1 MFKKINRC
9 SQTTSN
15 RITLLAIQFLVILF
29 LFNSILQATNVPEYV
44 NLRQPN
50 GYTFTARGEGD
61 EFLQRFKTLTDYTII
76 CSTNEWWYYANQG
89 KDGKLYPTQYRV
101 GVDDGEA
108 MQCFVEDINY
118 SQSIIDAAQTQ
129 RTNFLNSLSVKSV
142 TPKSIGVILVDF
154 PDRIATRIN
163 PSDPNNLIDPAINN
177 PNNAGWAKRYTMNDF
192 QKLFFSE
199 NIYNT
204 TSPDGTPVYGSIND
218 YYKKV
223 SYGNVYIYGAV
234 LNTID
239 ANGKP
244 NWYRA
249 NNNISTYSHS
259 SLVAEAKTKAIAA
272 GFIPANY
279 SSICVIFAGPW
290 GGSANNLWPSSS
302 STTWI
307 MGERNSAWDG
317 DYGFASVGVHVHE
330 YAHNL
335 GLLDYRPGSQ
345 GCSPDYGNGT
355 GGYLLMG
362 YGNYG
367 ADINHHSRPVL
378 MSAYEKIKL
387 NYLTPEVIST
397 NKTNYLL
404 PNIEDYNSAWK
415 IVLNSSS
422 PEEYFLIEN
431 RQPIGFDGGIPAGG
445 LLITHYASNG
455 NWYQVGKN
463 PIDIEEVGAIS
474 QTACGVTGNL
484 YPLDFRCRPVSC
496 GGGFNSRV
504 EEGDFMNTANQVFG
518 PWSAP
523 NSNRLNFSTSSDV
536 AIVYKYKDGSAIY
549 ADIFKTGA
557 IGAPPSKPQNL
568 QLSQDANHHP
578 VLNWDV
584 NNESDI
590 TGYRVYKKLTTES
603 GTMTIYVFTTSSSY
617 VDYDFVITNPHFGTD
632 QAEYWIVAVD
642 NTNKLSVDSDHLDAT
657 GSSHIQWKLDEDL
670 ITNSVITEYEL
681 NQNYPNPFNPSTV
694 IKYAVKDAGLVKI
707 KVFDILGSEV
717 ANLVNESKEAGYY
730 SVEFNASDLPSG
742 IYIYTLQAGNF
753 VNSKK
758 MILLK

>member
-15 RITLLAIQFLVILF
+15 RITVLAIQFLVILF

-50 GYTFTARGEGD
+50 GYTFIARGEGD
-61 EFLQRFKTLTDYTII
+61 EFLQRFKTLNDYTII

-101 GVDDGEA
+101 GVDDVEA

-129 RTNFLNSLSVKSV
+129 RTNFLNSLTVKSV

-154 PDRIATRIN
+154 PDRIATRI
-163 PSDPNNLIDPAINN
+163 DPQFPNDVINTGVINN
-177 PNNAGWAKRYTMNDF
+177 PNNSSWQKRYTMNDF

-199 NIYNT
+199 NVYNT
-204 TSPDGTPVYGSIND
+204 SSPDGTPVYGSIND

-223 SYGNVYIYGAV
+223 SYGSVYIYGAV
-234 LNTID
+234 LNQTD
-239 ANGKP
+239 GNGKP
-244 NWYRA
+244 IWYRA
-249 NNNISTYSHS
+249 SGNISTYSHS
-259 SLVAEAKTKAIAA
+259 SLVEEAKTKAISA
-272 GFIPANY
+272 GFNPANY
-279 SSICVIFAGPW
+279 SSICVVFAGPW

-335 GLLDYRPGSQ
+335 GLGDYRPGSQ
-345 GCSPDYGNGT
+345 GCSPDYGNGP
-355 GGYLLMG
+355 GGYLLMA

-387 NYLTPEVIST
+387 NYLTPEVITT
-397 NKTNYLL
+397 NKIDYLL
-404 PNIEDYNSAWK
+404 ANIEDYNSAWK
-415 IVLNSSS
+415 IVLNSSA

-431 RQPIGFDGGIPAGG
+431 KQPIGFDGGIPDGG
-445 LLITHYASNG
+445 LLITHYSTSG

-474 QTACGVTGNL
+474 PTECGVTGNL
-484 YPLDFRCRPVSC
+484 YPLDFRCRPQSC
-496 GGGFNSRV
+496 WAQSNSQI
-504 EEGDFMNTANQVFG
+504 EAGDFMNIPNQVFG

-523 NSNRLNFSTSSDV
+523 NSNRLNISTSSDI
-536 AIVYKYKDGSAIY
+536 AIVFKSKSGSAIY
-549 ADIFKTGA
+549 ADVFKTGA
-557 IGAPPSKPQNL
+557 IEAPPSKPQNL
-568 QLSQDANHHP
+568 QVTASTTNHPELTWEANTEPDKSYYKIYKFTTFEFGWQFLGTSTTPYYEDASERYCEPGQSCPQHT
-578 VLNWDV
+578 VR
-584 NNESDI
+584 
-590 TGYRVYKKLTTES
+590 YRVTCMDTQNKES
-603 GTMTIYVFTTSSSY
+603 VPSDSVMTSVRGFAQEKIV
-617 VDYDFVITNPHFGTD
+617 VNPSI
-632 QAEYWIVAVD
+632 ANLPSEYS
-642 NTNKLSVDSDHLDAT
+642 LSA
-657 GSSHIQWKLDEDL
+657 
-670 ITNSVITEYEL
+670 
-681 NQNYPNPFNPSTV
+681 NYPNPFNPTT
-694 IKYAVKDAGLVKI
+694 IINFAVKDAGLVSL
-707 KVFDILGSEV
+707 KVYDILGSEV
-717 ANLVNESKEAGYY
+717 VNETKEAGNFA
-730 SVEFNASDLPSG
+730 VEFNAANLPSG
-742 IYIYTLQAGNF
+742 VYIYTLQ
-753 VNSKK
+753 VNGFSSSRK
-758 MILLK
+758 MLLLK